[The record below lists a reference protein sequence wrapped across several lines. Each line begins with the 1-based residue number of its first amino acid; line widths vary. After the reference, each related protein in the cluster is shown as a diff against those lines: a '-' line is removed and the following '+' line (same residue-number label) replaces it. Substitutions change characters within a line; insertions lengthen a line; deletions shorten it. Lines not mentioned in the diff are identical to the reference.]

1 MSGIRSPDDDLR
13 KVGQEPDYR
22 FTLANE
28 RTFLAYIRTAL
39 AFFAAGTA
47 ILSFFDRIIEH
58 RALVVV
64 IGAGLYALGLFTA
77 ASCYW
82 RWRRLEGAIRRGE
95 PLPFSLVPPVL
106 TGSLILLA
114 IVAFVGAVIH

>member
-1 MSGIRSPDDDLR
+1 MRSPDDDLR
-13 KVGQEPDYR
+13 QVGHEPDYR

-47 ILSFFDRIIEH
+47 ILSFFDRIIDH
-58 RALVVV
+58 RVLVVV
-64 IGAGLYALGLFTA
+64 IGSGLYALGLFTA

-82 RWRRLEGAIRRGE
+82 RWRRLERAIRRGE
-95 PLPFSLVPPVL
+95 PLPFSVVPPVL